1 MIRLPKTDIDVH
13 PLYLGGN
20 TFGWTATKDESFAVL
35 DAYASGGGNFIDTA
49 DVYSEWKDGN
59 IGGES
64 ETIIGQWIRQ
74 RNNREDVVLSTK
86 VAKLSTRRG
95 LSRTNIHAALDDS
108 LRRLQTDYVDLYY
121 AHEDDQVTPLEET
134 LEAFADVIAA
144 GKVRFIVAS
153 QYSAPRLAQALQ
165 IAQELNVP
173 GYIGLQT
180 HYNLVV
186 RKEYESGLQAVC
198 VDNGIGCYP
207 FFGIARGF
215 LSGKYQRGVA
225 VQSARAAGVL
235 ADYDNDSGW
244 NTVDLVREIAA
255 SHGVS
260 MSAVALAWLRRQPGV
275 VAPLASARTPE
286 QLAELMQTVS
296 LSDSELLLLDGL
308 QQQH

>member
-35 DAYASGGGNFIDTA
+35 DAYAAGGGNFIDTA

-59 IGGES
+59 VGGES
-64 ETIIGQWIRQ
+64 ETIIGAWMRE
-74 RNNREDVVLSTK
+74 RRNREQLIIGTK

-95 LSRTNIHAALDDS
+95 LGRANINAALDDS
-108 LRRLQTDYVDLYY
+108 LRRLQTDYIDLYY
-121 AHEDDQVTPLEET
+121 AHEDDQSTPLEET
-134 LEAFADVIAA
+134 LQAFADVIAA
-144 GKVRFIVAS
+144 GKVRYIVAS
-153 QYSAPRLAQALQ
+153 QYSAPRLAEALSVATQ
-165 IAQELNVP
+165 LNVP

-207 FFGIARGF
+207 FFGLARGF
-215 LSGKYQRGVA
+215 LSGKYERGVA
-225 VQSARAAGVL
+225 VESARAAGVL
-235 ADYDNDSGW
+235 NDYDNDAGW
-244 NTVDLVREIAA
+244 NTVAAVRDIASA
-255 SHGVS
+255 HGVS
-260 MSAVALAWLRRQPGV
+260 MSAVALEWLRRQPGV
-275 VAPLASARTPE
+275 AVPLASARTVE

-296 LSDSELLLLDGL
+296 LSDAELLLLNGL

>member
-20 TFGWTATKDESFAVL
+20 TFGWTATRDESFAVL
-35 DAYASGGGNFIDTA
+35 DAYAAGGGNFIDTA

-59 IGGES
+59 VGGES
-64 ETIIGQWIRQ
+64 ETIIGAWMRE
-74 RNNREDVVLSTK
+74 RRNREQLIIGTK

-95 LSRTNIHAALDDS
+95 LGRANINAALDDS
-108 LRRLQTDYVDLYY
+108 LRRLQTDYIDLYY
-121 AHEDDQVTPLEET
+121 AHEDDQSTPLEET
-134 LEAFADVIAA
+134 LQAFADVIAA
-144 GKVRFIVAS
+144 GKVRYIVAS
-153 QYSAPRLAQALQ
+153 QYSAPRLAEALNVAKQ
-165 IAQELNVP
+165 LNVP

-207 FFGIARGF
+207 FFGLARGF
-215 LSGKYQRGVA
+215 LSGKYERGVA
-225 VQSARAAGVL
+225 VESARAAGVL
-235 ADYDNDSGW
+235 NDYDNDAGW
-244 NTVDLVREIAA
+244 NTVAAVRDIA
-255 SHGVS
+255 SVHGVS
-260 MSAVALAWLRRQPGV
+260 MSAVALEWLRRQPGV
-275 VAPLASARTPE
+275 AVPLASARTVE

-296 LSDSELLLLDGL
+296 LSDAELLLLNGL

>member
-35 DAYASGGGNFIDTA
+35 DAYAAGGGNFIDTA

-59 IGGES
+59 VGGES
-64 ETIIGQWIRQ
+64 ETIIGAWMQQ
-74 RNNREDVVLSTK
+74 RRNREQMIIGTK

-95 LSRTNIHAALDDS
+95 LSRANINAALDDS
-108 LRRLQTDYVDLYY
+108 LRRLQTDYIDLYY
-121 AHEDDQVTPLEET
+121 AHEDDRSTPLEET
-134 LEAFADVIAA
+134 LQAFADVIAA
-144 GKVRFIVAS
+144 GKVRYIVAS
-153 QYSAPRLAQALQ
+153 QYSAPRLAEALNVAKQ
-165 IAQELNVP
+165 LNVP

-207 FFGIARGF
+207 FFGLARGF
-215 LSGKYQRGVA
+215 LSGKYERGVA
-225 VQSARAAGVL
+225 VESARAAGVL
-235 ADYDNDSGW
+235 NDYDNDAGW
-244 NTVDLVREIAA
+244 NTVAAVRDIA
-255 SHGVS
+255 SVHGVS
-260 MSAVALAWLRRQPGV
+260 MSAVALEWLRRQPGV
-275 VAPLASARTPE
+275 AVPLASARTVE

-296 LSDSELLLLDGL
+296 LSDAELLLLNGL